1 VMKTKGIVNLHWDGE
16 ALVPMIKNMEGTIMT
31 ERRFFIPD
39 TAKDIFEIE
48 NSSRF
53 YLIGDFDGGKIYHDT
68 LSENHDL
75 YYVEHKLMSKNEMSK
90 YHEIGDREKD
100 NSISIDFDMEVMHHR
115 FCHKNIKK
123 GTGALCK
130 ELGMTKKEYDN
141 ACRRA
146 MQAESR

>member
-1 VMKTKGIVNLHWDGE
+1 MMKTKSIVNLHWDGE
-16 ALVPMIKNMEGTIMT
+16 VLVPMIKNMEGTIMT

-53 YLIGDFDGGKIYHDT
+53 YFIGDFDGGKIYHDT

-75 YYVEHKLMSKNEMSK
+75 YYVEYNLMSNNEMEK
-90 YHEIGDREKD
+90 YLEIEDYKNDTAG
-100 NSISIDFDMEVMHHR
+100 SVDFDTEIMRHR
-115 FCHKNIKK
+115 FSHKNIKK
-123 GTGALCK
+123 GTGTLCK
-130 ELGMTKKEYDN
+130 ELGITKEEYDN

-146 MQAESR
+146 MGI